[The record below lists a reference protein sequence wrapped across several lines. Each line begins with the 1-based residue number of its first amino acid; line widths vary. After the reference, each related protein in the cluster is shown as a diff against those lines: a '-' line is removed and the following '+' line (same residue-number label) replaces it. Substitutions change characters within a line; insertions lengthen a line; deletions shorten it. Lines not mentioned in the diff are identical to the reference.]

1 MPQLVRRLALAG
13 NFADDDWTNPANP
26 VPDNAR
32 PFRVTS
38 TSIQFEL
45 IGRDGT
51 GDGALEVDVAGLTV
65 DAWVGYEGELSDPS
79 DPSAGKTIRRGL
91 SIVEA
96 DANSLPLS
104 GRVRLIATDAESGG
118 IGRLNLNLTNV
129 GALAAVHVKIVSG
142 ARPL

>member
-1 MPQLVRRLALAG
+1 MLAG
-13 NFADDDWTNPANP
+13 DFADDDWTNPANP

-32 PFRVTS
+32 AFRVTS
-38 TSIQFEL
+38 TKIQFEI

-65 DAWVGYEGELSDPS
+65 DAWVGYEGELRNPG

-96 DANSLPLS
+96 NKAPLQ
-104 GRVRLIATDAESGG
+104 GRVRLMATEAELGG
-118 IGRLNLNLTNV
+118 TGRLNLALTNV